1 MAIAAA
7 ALKIGSM
14 LAKTGG
20 AIAKGGKMAMKKGGT
35 VLKKSKKVAGN
46 VKKAVIKRRKINKE
60 TLLSKDRAEKK
71 KLERDKRK
79 QEEELLEK
87 RNNKEKRPNPS
98 KIMKK
103 GGGVLQRIISFIST
117 VLVGWIVVNLPK
129 IIESIKGVIKKIKD
143 IYDKIVGFFTSFGGF
158 FSGIRD
164 IVGSTLNSLK
174 NLDFSTIGENIKEKL
189 GGLKNA
195 FENMIA
201 NIKGEVSNVN
211 SKKNGEPQKIID
223 SGFKNNEEAKSNVK
237 KNNEKLS
244 SKITVLKQE
253 TDGMKDD
260 TIGLQSD
267 FNKALTSAK
276 DEFKKVGIDVSDQ
289 TLKNTAYNTSSKDLS
304 TQMNNVA
311 KVGKNVVKE
320 TSNNFKNV
328 KADSK
333 KLISKLNFDKIEK
346 NITPA
351 SRKKTVFVNNMIPN
365 KLSNNIQGKNQTQF
379 IMIGKSLNSI
389 IKENILLD
397 AAYT

>member
-1 MAIAAA
+1 MAVAAA
-7 ALKIGSM
+7 ALRIGSM

-158 FSGIRD
+158 FSGIKD
-164 IVGSTLNSLK
+164 IVGNTLNSLK
-174 NLDFSTIGENIKEKL
+174 NLDFSTIGENIKDKL
-189 GGLKNA
+189 GGLKKA

-276 DEFKKVGIDVSDQ
+276 DEFKKVGIDIGDQ

>member
-1 MAIAAA
+1 MAIATA

-35 VLKKSKKVAGN
+35 VLNKSKKVAGN
-46 VKKAVIKRRKINKE
+46 VKKAVIKKRKINKE

-103 GGGVLQRIISFIST
+103 GGGVLQKIISFIST

-158 FSGIRD
+158 FSGIKD

-211 SKKNGEPQKIID
+211 SKKNADPQKIID
-223 SGFKNNEEAKSNVK
+223 SGFSNNEEAKSNVK

-276 DEFKKVGIDVSDQ
+276 DEFKKVGIDIGDQ

-311 KVGKNVVKE
+311 KAGKNVVKE

-333 KLISKLNFDKIEK
+333 KLISKLNFK
-346 NITPA
+346 
-351 SRKKTVFVNNMIPN
+351 
-365 KLSNNIQGKNQTQF
+365 
-379 IMIGKSLNSI
+379 
-389 IKENILLD
+389 
-397 AAYT
+397 

>member
-1 MAIAAA
+1 M
-7 ALKIGSM
+7 
-14 LAKTGG
+14 
-20 AIAKGGKMAMKKGGT
+20 
-35 VLKKSKKVAGN
+35 
-46 VKKAVIKRRKINKE
+46 
-60 TLLSKDRAEKK
+60 
-71 KLERDKRK
+71 
-79 QEEELLEK
+79 
-87 RNNKEKRPNPS
+87 
-98 KIMKK
+98 
-103 GGGVLQRIISFIST
+103 
-117 VLVGWIVVNLPK
+117 VGWIVVNLPK

-143 IYDKIVGFFTSFGGF
+143 IYDKITGFFTSFGGF
-158 FSGIRD
+158 FSGIKD

-211 SKKNGEPQKIID
+211 SKKNGDPQKIID
-223 SGFKNNEEAKSNVK
+223 SGFSNNEEAKSNVK

-276 DEFKKVGIDVSDQ
+276 DEFKKVGIDIGDQ

-346 NITPA
+346 NSTPA

-365 KLSNNIQGKNQTQF
+365 KISNNIQGKNQTQF
-379 IMIGKSLNSI
+379 IMVGKSLNSI

>member
-20 AIAKGGKMAMKKGGT
+20 AIAKGGKMAMKKGVT
-35 VLKKSKKVAGN
+35 VAKKSKKIAGD
-46 VKKAVIKRRKINKE
+46 VKKAVIKKRKINKE
-60 TLLSKDRAEKK
+60 TLLSKERAEKK

-158 FSGIRD
+158 FSGIKD
-164 IVGSTLNSLK
+164 IVGTTLNSLK
-174 NLDFSTIGENIKEKL
+174 NLDFSTIGENIKDKL
-189 GGLKNA
+189 GGLKKA

-211 SKKNGEPQKIID
+211 SMKNDDPQKIID
-223 SGFKNNEEAKSNVK
+223 SGFNNNEEAKSNVK

-379 IMIGKSLNSI
+379 IMIGKSLNSMV
-389 IKENILLD
+389 KENILLD

>member
-60 TLLSKDRAEKK
+60 TLLSKERAEKK

-276 DEFKKVGIDVSDQ
+276 DEFKKVGIDIGDQ

>member
-20 AIAKGGKMAMKKGGT
+20 AIAKGGKMAMKKGVT
-35 VLKKSKKVAGN
+35 VAKKSKKIAGD
-46 VKKAVIKRRKINKE
+46 VKKAVIKKRKINKE

-158 FSGIRD
+158 FSGIKD

-174 NLDFSTIGENIKEKL
+174 NLDFSTIGENIKDKL
-189 GGLKNA
+189 GGLKKA

-211 SKKNGEPQKIID
+211 SMKNDDPQKIID
-223 SGFKNNEEAKSNVK
+223 SGFSNNEEAKSNVK

-379 IMIGKSLNSI
+379 IMIGKSLNSMV
-389 IKENILLD
+389 KENILLD

>member
-7 ALKIGSM
+7 ALKIGTM

-35 VLKKSKKVAGN
+35 VLKKSKKIAGN
-46 VKKAVIKRRKINKE
+46 VKKAVIKKRKINKE
-60 TLLSKDRAEKK
+60 TLLSKERAEKK

-158 FSGIRD
+158 FSGIKD

-201 NIKGEVSNVN
+201 NIKGEVGNVK
-211 SKKNGEPQKIID
+211 SMKNDDPQKIID

-379 IMIGKSLNSI
+379 IMIGKSLNSMV
-389 IKENILLD
+389 KENILLD

>member
-20 AIAKGGKMAMKKGGT
+20 AIAKGGKMAMKKGVT
-35 VLKKSKKVAGN
+35 VAKKSKKIAGD
-46 VKKAVIKRRKINKE
+46 VKKAVIKKRKINKE
-60 TLLSKDRAEKK
+60 TLLSKERAEKK

-103 GGGVLQRIISFIST
+103 GGGVLQKIISFIST

-158 FSGIRD
+158 FSGIKD
-164 IVGSTLNSLK
+164 IVGTTLNSLK

-379 IMIGKSLNSI
+379 IMIGKSLNSMV
-389 IKENILLD
+389 KENILLD

>member
-20 AIAKGGKMAMKKGGT
+20 AIAKGGKMAMKKGVT
-35 VLKKSKKVAGN
+35 VAKKSKKIAGD
-46 VKKAVIKRRKINKE
+46 VKKAVIKKRKINKE
-60 TLLSKDRAEKK
+60 TLLSKERAEKK

-158 FSGIRD
+158 FSGIKD
-164 IVGSTLNSLK
+164 IVGTTLNSLK
-174 NLDFSTIGENIKEKL
+174 NLDFSTIGENIKDKL
-189 GGLKNA
+189 GGLKKA

-211 SKKNGEPQKIID
+211 SMKNDDPQKIID
-223 SGFKNNEEAKSNVK
+223 SGFSNNEEAKSNVK

-379 IMIGKSLNSI
+379 IMIGKSLNSMV
-389 IKENILLD
+389 KENILLD

>member
-20 AIAKGGKMAMKKGGT
+20 AIAKGGKMAMKKGVT
-35 VLKKSKKVAGN
+35 VAKKSKKIAGD
-46 VKKAVIKRRKINKE
+46 VKKAVIKKRKINKE
-60 TLLSKDRAEKK
+60 TLLSKERAEKK

-103 GGGVLQRIISFIST
+103 GGGVLQKIISFIST

-158 FSGIRD
+158 FSGIKD

-174 NLDFSTIGENIKEKL
+174 NLDFSTIGENIKDKL
-189 GGLKNA
+189 GGLKKA

-211 SKKNGEPQKIID
+211 SMKNDDPQKIID
-223 SGFKNNEEAKSNVK
+223 SGFSNNEEAKSNVK

-379 IMIGKSLNSI
+379 IMIGKSLNSMV
-389 IKENILLD
+389 KENILLD

>member
-7 ALKIGSM
+7 ALKVGSM

-20 AIAKGGKMAMKKGGT
+20 AIAKGGKMAMKKGVT
-35 VLKKSKKVAGN
+35 VAKKSKKIAGD

-158 FSGIRD
+158 FSGIKD

-211 SKKNGEPQKIID
+211 SKKNGDPQKIID
-223 SGFKNNEEAKSNVK
+223 SGFSNNEEAKSNVK

-260 TIGLQSD
+260 TIGLQSN

-276 DEFKKVGIDVSDQ
+276 DEFKKVGIDIGDQ

-351 SRKKTVFVNNMIPN
+351 SKKKTVFVNNMIPN

-379 IMIGKSLNSI
+379 IMVGKSLNSI

>member
-1 MAIAAA
+1 MAIATA

-20 AIAKGGKMAMKKGGT
+20 AIAKGGKMAMKKGVT
-35 VLKKSKKVAGN
+35 VAKKSKKIAGD
-46 VKKAVIKRRKINKE
+46 VKKAVIKKRKINKE
-60 TLLSKDRAEKK
+60 TLLSKERTEKK

-87 RNNKEKRPNPS
+87 RNNKEKKPNPS

-103 GGGVLQRIISFIST
+103 GGGVLQKIISFIST

-143 IYDKIVGFFTSFGGF
+143 IYDKITGFFTSFGGF
-158 FSGIRD
+158 FSGIKD

-276 DEFKKVGIDVSDQ
+276 DEFKKVGIDIGDQ

>member
-1 MAIAAA
+1 MAITAA
-7 ALKIGSM
+7 ALKVGSM

-35 VLKKSKKVAGN
+35 VLKKSKVAGN
-46 VKKAVIKRRKINKE
+46 VKKAVIKKRKINKE

-87 RNNKEKRPNPS
+87 RNNKEKKPNPS

-103 GGGVLQRIISFIST
+103 GGGVLQKIISFIST

-143 IYDKIVGFFTSFGGF
+143 IYDKITGFFTSFGGF
-158 FSGIRD
+158 FSGIKD
-164 IVGSTLNSLK
+164 IVGSTLDSLK
-174 NLDFSTIGENIKEKL
+174 NLDFSRIGENIKEKL

-211 SKKNGEPQKIID
+211 SKKNSDPQKIID
-223 SGFKNNEEAKSNVK
+223 SGFNNNEEAKSNVK

-253 TDGMKDD
+253 TDGMKDN

-276 DEFKKVGIDVSDQ
+276 DEFKKVGINVSDQ
-289 TLKNTAYNTSSKDLS
+289 ELKNTAYNTSSKDLS

-311 KVGKNVVKE
+311 KAGKNVVKE

-328 KADSK
+328 KADGK
-333 KLISKLNFDKIEK
+333 KLISKLNFKDIEK
-346 NITPA
+346 NIIPA
-351 SRKKTVFVNNMIPN
+351 NRKKTVFVKNMIPS
-365 KLSNNIQGKNQTQF
+365 KESKNIQGKNQTQF